1 MHVSNCLEVH
11 KVLLCILRERMRS
24 ERVDL
29 VVIAINEISPFFFL
43 QVVLFF
49 MHTLY
54 CKLQHSTTAKELEEK
69 IFSER
74 EKREKV
80 LYVKKPQALKSKKW
94 KEWKT

>member
-43 QVVLFF
+43 QVAMQSRPLFHA
-49 MHTLY
+49 HTL
-54 CKLQHSTTAKELEEK
+54 LQVATQYY
-69 IFSER
+69 R
-74 EKREKV
+74 KRIGGKNI
-80 LYVKKPQALKSKKW
+80 
-94 KEWKT
+94 